1 MGLHVEEFDVG
12 RTIVTRGRTVGEGD
26 ITLFAGLCGDYNP
39 LHMDEAFCQSTPFGT
54 RIVHGPLSLSIA
66 IGLMSQQNL
75 IDGTAMAL
83 LNLGWDFSAPVKIG
97 DTIHAEVTCTEAR
110 RSRKPDRGVVTLRLA
125 VLNQRAETVQRGTM
139 TLLMKTLAG
148 GGA

>member
-1 MGLHVEEFDVG
+1 MGLHVEEFEVG
-12 RTIVTRGRTVGEGD
+12 RTITTRGRTVGEGD

-39 LHMDEAFCQSTPFGT
+39 LHMDEAFCAGTPFGT
-54 RIVHGPLSLSIA
+54 RIVHGPLGLSMA

-83 LNLGWDFSAPVKIG
+83 LHLSWDFSGPVKIG

-110 RSRKPDRGVVTLRLA
+110 RSQKPDRGVVTLRLA
-125 VLNQRAETVQRGTM
+125 VLNQRAETVQLGTM
-139 TLLMKTLAG
+139 KLLMKTRAPD
-148 GGA
+148 A

>member
-1 MGLHVEEFDVG
+1 MGLHVEEFEVG

-26 ITLFAGLCGDYNP
+26 VTLFAGLCGDYNP
-39 LHMDEAFCQSTPFGT
+39 LHMDEEFCAATPFGT
-54 RIVHGPLSLSIA
+54 RIVHGPLGLSMA

-83 LNLGWDFSAPVKIG
+83 LHLSWDFSGPVKLG

-110 RSRKPDRGVVTLRLA
+110 PSQKPGRGVVTLQLA
-125 VLNQRAETVQRGTM
+125 VLNQRAETVQLGTM
-139 TLLMKTLAG
+139 KLLMKTKA
-148 GGA
+148 

>member
-1 MGLHVEEFDVG
+1 MGLHVEEFQVG
-12 RTIVTRGRTVGEGD
+12 HTITTRGRTVGEGD

-39 LHMDEAFCQSTPFGT
+39 LHMDEAFCSDTPYGT
-54 RIVHGPLSLSIA
+54 RIVHGPLGLSIA

-83 LNLGWDFSAPVKIG
+83 LNLAWDFSGPVKIG

-110 RSRKPDRGVVTLRLA
+110 VSANKPDRGVVTLRLA
-125 VLNQRAETVQRGTM
+125 VLNQRGEIVQVGHM
-139 TLLMKTLAG
+139 KLLMKTQSGEA
-148 GGA
+148 